1 MKSFAKLL
9 FILSLSIGG
18 LAVWQAMNPPATNE
32 NQDPTTDDK
41 ASSPS
46 IFLAK
51 LADDLKGV
59 FGMEIEGDEAS
70 PDNFTD
76 TSTVTLQGQQVSNR
90 CLPRSRQEIQSFDS
104 FPLDF
109 DVVTIEGKPLRKD
122 DFAGRVLIIDIWA
135 TWCPPCRAEIP
146 SFVELQDKYFDA
158 GLSIVG
164 MNYERAGSPRD
175 AILTINEFRRTQ
187 PINYPLA
194 IGDES
199 LTNQVPRFSGYPT
212 TLFIDAKGQV
222 RMKLVGAH
230 PVDVLESYALAL
242 LSEIEHPAESPA
254 GAKPPRALP
263 KALQPG
269 ISSQGPSFQENP
281 YANSQSI

>member
-32 NQDPTTDDK
+32 NQDSTTDDK

-51 LADDLKGV
+51 LANDLKGV
-59 FGMEIEGDEAS
+59 FGMGIEGADAS
-70 PDNFTD
+70 TD

-90 CLPRSRQEIQSFDS
+90 YLPRSRQEIQSFDS

-122 DFAGRVLIIDIWA
+122 DFAGRVLIVDIWA

-175 AILTINEFRRTQ
+175 AILTINEFRRVQ

-199 LTNQVPRFSGYPT
+199 LTQQVPRFSGYPT
-212 TLFIDAKGQV
+212 TLFIDAQGQV

-230 PVDVLESYALAL
+230 PVDVLESYAIAL
-242 LSEIEHPAESPA
+242 LAEIDQPTESPA
-254 GAKPPRALP
+254 GARRPRALP
-263 KALQPG
+263 KALKPG

-281 YANSQSI
+281 YANPQSI